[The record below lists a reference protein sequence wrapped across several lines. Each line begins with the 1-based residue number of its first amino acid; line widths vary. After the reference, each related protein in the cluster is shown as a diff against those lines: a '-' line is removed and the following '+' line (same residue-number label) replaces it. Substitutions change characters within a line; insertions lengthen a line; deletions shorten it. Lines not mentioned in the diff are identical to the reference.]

1 LSDQALTILESM
13 RAISGHKQFVFPSDI
28 HPSQSINPQTANATL
43 KRLGYNGRLVAH
55 GFRSIARTYLNESGY
70 PPDLIESALAHVD
83 KNQVRAAYNR
93 ASYLEQRRDLMK
105 AWSHYID
112 EAMAQ
117 TAKGPGYE

>member
-1 LSDQALTILESM
+1 
-13 RAISGHKQFVFPSDI
+13 
-28 HPSQSINPQTANATL
+28 
-43 KRLGYNGRLVAH
+43 
-55 GFRSIARTYLNESGY
+55 
-70 PPDLIESALAHVD
+70 VD